1 MKLRSVIDDI
11 VRKSIRE
18 ITEADSVL
26 GQTKPIPLSQ
36 IAAKKQGANAV
47 VQGGQ
52 KDGDKADD
60 SVSGGVTTMA
70 VGQLKPAQTE
80 IIVDKAISFAL
91 GYLNTGKP
99 PLDDMEAIVSQDDYI
114 MDGHHR
120 WAARFLIDPNASVK
134 VTRINLPGPALVTAL
149 NLVTVGKLGIQ
160 KGNTG
165 NGNVADFTGAKIGAA
180 LDTAMTNGSPMWPKQ
195 DAEKVKEALGKVP
208 GANGDPE
215 MGKQLMMKNADSLPK
230 QIMPGAP
237 PRVEMPVID
246 GKKVAIVQKLM
257 QNGMIDIE
265 APFTDTVKQSFN
277 LQ

>member
-60 SVSGGVTTMA
+60 VVAGTSVSVA

-80 IIVDKAISFAL
+80 IIKEKAFGMAVGMLLSGKWNGLSLGSIISKD
-91 GYLNTGKP
+91 N
-99 PLDDMEAIVSQDDYI
+99 YI

-120 WAARFLIDPNASVK
+120 WAAVSLIDPGASIK
-134 VTRINLPGPALVTAL
+134 ATQIDLPGGPLVTAL

-160 KGNTG
+160 KGNVG
-165 NGNVADFTGAKIGAA
+165 KGNVAEFTSGGIGKVIDAA
-180 LDTAMTNGSPMWPKQ
+180 RQNGLGGEFPKTPE
-195 DAEKVKEALGKVP
+195 DVDKALGAMP

-246 GKKVAIVQKLM
+246 GSKVAIVQKLL
-257 QNGMIDIE
+257 QTGMLDIQ
-265 APFTDTVKQSFN
+265 PPYSDTVKQSFN
-277 LQ
+277 LK